1 MECIQIGKG
10 SYVNLEHVL
19 VENILIFL
27 SIFPV
32 NDAAKFW
39 EVNVSVPHIIVCQ
52 IWELELIIQMK
63 GYS

>member
-39 EVNVSVPHIIVCQ
+39 EVNVSIPDIIVCQ
-52 IWELELIIQMK
+52 I
-63 GYS
+63 